1 MAQYKPQ
8 SFGWDVA
15 ERLHAGAYDH
25 YRDSFADI
33 YEVAG
38 VDQEA
43 RAGFASRTN
52 LTLFRAGVIARGRS
66 TAQALIRTPELIRR
80 SGIESVTM
88 TLVNSRMAGDS
99 DGRDVSSQGGTV
111 HLQDLTRP
119 MVSRWESLDIINLTV
134 PRELTE
140 RWTGADIHGAVLD
153 GRAGAGRLVANH
165 LRVFADEAAN
175 LTDAE
180 GEAAI
185 RAALLIVERALGQE
199 TPASDAQVEAVRRT
213 IRETAI
219 RYIRRHLTS
228 PDLSVESIAR
238 ASAASRSTLYRAF
251 EGHGGVAGQIQR
263 LRLERAREALRL
275 RRDGGPTVTDIA
287 FDHGFASQAHFSR
300 AYRARF
306 GHSPS
311 DEPTLWDSRPAGT
324 GLSFGEI
331 QHDRVAD
338 WLREGL

>member
-8 SFGWDVA
+8 SFSWDVA
-15 ERLHAGAYDH
+15 EHLQPGAYDH

-33 YEVAG
+33 YEVTG

-43 RAGFASRTN
+43 RAGFKSRTN

-66 TAQALIRTPELIRR
+66 TAQTLIRTPERIRR
-80 SGIESVTM
+80 SGIDSVTL
-88 TLVNSRMAGDS
+88 TLVNSRMVGGS

-111 HLQDLTRP
+111 HLQDLARP
-119 MVSRWESLDIINLTV
+119 TMSRWESLDIINLTV

-140 RWTGADIHGAVLD
+140 RWAGADIHGAVLD

-165 LRVFADEAAN
+165 LQVFADEAAS

-180 GEAAI
+180 GEVAI

-199 TPASDAQVEAVRRT
+199 TPTSDAQVEAIRRT
-213 IRETAI
+213 VRETAI
-219 RYIRRHLTS
+219 HHIRRNLMS

-275 RRDGGPTVTDIA
+275 RRDGGPTITDIA
-287 FDHGFASQAHFSR
+287 FGHGFVSQAHFSR

-311 DEPTLWDSRPAGT
+311 DEPTLQDSRPAGA

-338 WLREGL
+338 WLRDGL